1 MLRIEIRKAVETE
14 AIKILEILRSVAV
27 WLDSEGPGKLWSA
40 ASFDLFEIT
49 QKIRAA
55 EVVVLKADGEI
66 AACMYVEQSDDA
78 FWPEANPR
86 EALYLHKLAVAR
98 SFGGLG
104 LSRIMLDWAAQ
115 YAKCAG
121 HQFLRLD
128 CTPRPKLVQIY
139 IDAGFSRVGEDIVIA
154 GFLVARL
161 QRTLGRSAS
170 MRSTSPIL

>member
-98 SFGGLG
+98 
-104 LSRIMLDWAAQ
+104 
-115 YAKCAG
+115 AG
-121 HQFLRLD
+121 SGNLHSGDKWNFYL
-128 CTPRPKLVQIY
+128 T
-139 IDAGFSRVGEDIVIA
+139 
-154 GFLVARL
+154 
-161 QRTLGRSAS
+161 SA
-170 MRSTSPIL
+170 